1 MAEKKAPPIEKE
13 STNIPAYLQ
22 ITIMVMALGGG
33 GFGFY
38 SQVVAQQAA
47 VVEAVKHDSSPAAHF
62 KRQHEVD
69 DRIDKQDITISEM
82 KSDMKATQEAVA
94 RIEVSMEQSQQRY
107 QTGQQEIIKML
118 QKIQKNGNGE

>member
-38 SQVVAQQAA
+38 SQVVAEQAA
-47 VVEAVKHDSSPAAHF
+47 VVETVKHDSSPAAHF
-62 KRQHEVD
+62 KRQHAVD
-69 DRIDKQDITISEM
+69 DRMDRQDITISEM

-107 QTGQQEIIKML
+107 QIGQQQIMEMLRKMDD
-118 QKIQKNGNGE
+118 NGG